1 MDNRQGL
8 VPVSGDL
15 VTKNG
20 LFQSSAG
27 YQIPN
32 KISLESKRGSIFIP
46 PVMVAIGLYAGSMWK
61 AIHDIDE
68 SNRKL
73 VRRFAGRVTSKLPI
87 EEFMD
92 YNTPDFIIK

>member
-1 MDNRQGL
+1 M
-8 VPVSGDL
+8 
-15 VTKNG
+15 
-20 LFQSSAG
+20 
-27 YQIPN
+27 I
-32 KISLESKRGSIFIP
+32 
-46 PVMVAIGLYAGSMWK
+46 AIGLYAGSMWK

-87 EEFMD
+87 EGFMD